1 MTGYQIQQVRQ
12 RNHSVY
18 RHAIDVRS
26 KIITTFLVVLACSFL
41 VELNQLFWFYII
53 FGLFILILRPH
64 RDFLKSSLVTLPI
77 IVSLS
82 IVSFFSFSSS
92 PVIYKSVLYTTIH
105 NNLSLALFL
114 GLRSYLIAIFVLI
127 LIYSEADF
135 FEIIYGL
142 DELGM
147 PELLTSL
154 TFFTYR
160 FFFLMQEELT
170 RILEARSNR
179 LYGEKLRINLESLKV
194 IGNILGGLLAR
205 SFRRAEHVSAS
216 LSARG
221 FSGKLRHPHHPW
233 TIQGIVFF
241 VTMTFIT
248 IITMIMGQLSPI
260 MILKDLL

>member
-1 MTGYQIQQVRQ
+1 LTSSQLQQIKQ
-12 RNHSVY
+12 RNHSVC
-18 RHAIDVRS
+18 RRAIDVRS
-26 KIITTFLVVLACSFL
+26 KIITTFLVVLACSLL
-41 VELNQLFWFYII
+41 VELNQLFWFYLI
-53 FGLFILILRPH
+53 FGLFVLILRPH
-64 RDFLKSSLVTLPI
+64 RAFLKYSLVILPI

-82 IVSFFSFSSS
+82 IVSFFSFSPS
-92 PVIYKSVLYTTIH
+92 PVIYKSVFYTTVH
-105 NNLSLALFL
+105 NNLSFTLFL

-127 LIYSEADF
+127 LINSEADF

-160 FFFLMQEELT
+160 FFFLMQEELE

-179 LYGEKLRINLESLKV
+179 LYGEKLRMNLESLKV

-205 SFRRAEHVSAS
+205 SFKRAEHVSAT

-221 FSGKLRHPHHPW
+221 FSGKLMHPHHPW

-241 VTMTFIT
+241 VTITFIT
-248 IITMIMGQLSPI
+248 IITMIIGQLPPI
-260 MILKDLL
+260 MILKGLL